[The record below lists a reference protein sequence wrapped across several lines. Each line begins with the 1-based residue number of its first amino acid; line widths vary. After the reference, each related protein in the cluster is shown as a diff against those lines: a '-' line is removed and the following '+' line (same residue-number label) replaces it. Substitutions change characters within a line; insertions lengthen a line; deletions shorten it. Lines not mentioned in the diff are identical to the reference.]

1 MAEWTLSDLRTHF
14 AEDVDLEL
22 KAAVGKDGEGA
33 LPRSVFETYSAM
45 ANTQGGRI
53 LLGVRED
60 AAGSWSVVGIERP
73 EKIKKELWDA
83 LSNRQR
89 VSANLLRDADV
100 ELLTVVGKVL
110 IAIRVPRASRHERP
124 VYVGPSPLGGT
135 FRRRGEGDYRVDDET
150 VRRMLAE
157 QVEDERDARILPG
170 FGLADLDGETLSAYR
185 QIFKTTR
192 PDHPWTALSDQDF
205 LDRLGAWRR
214 DRSTHEEGLTL
225 AGILMF
231 GRLPAILDAVPNYI
245 VDYQER
251 PEPKAEPRWVDR
263 ITTDGTWS
271 GNLFDFYRRVIRKL
285 TESLKVP
292 FKLSGDRRTDDT
304 PVHEALR
311 EALVNAL
318 IHADYAGRV
327 SVLVVKRPDLFG
339 FRNAGAM
346 RVPPQSALRGGDSD
360 CRNRRLQKM
369 FQLVGLGEQAGS
381 GLPKIVKSWSEQDW
395 RVPLLFEK
403 FDPEQTLLELHM
415 VSLLPDSALD
425 DLDRRFGQRMQTRS
439 KVERLALAT
448 ASIEGR
454 VTHQRLSQITTDHPH
469 DLTKTLSRLVQQGF
483 LVSEGAGRGTVY
495 YLPGE
500 QPAELELFA
509 TRSAPAAAA
518 ASAAATGQAG
528 RAPTITSEPVPSRS
542 EALPADSQH
551 LGESSQHSGESSQHL
566 GESSQHLA
574 TKFQQIA
581 PGSLEWDALR
591 ALAAPVHGRRKVPRE
606 RVEATLLSICRDHF
620 LTTGELAALLDR
632 QPATLQNHYLNAL
645 VKQGRLTLR
654 FPASP
659 NHPRQAYRAAAKPPD
674 QAGA

>member
-1 MAEWTLSDLRTHF
+1 MAERTLSELRTHF

-33 LPRSVFETYSAM
+33 LPRNLFETYSAM

-53 LLGVRED
+53 LLGIRED
-60 AAGSWSVVGIERP
+60 SFGAWSVVGIDRP
-73 EKIKKELWDA
+73 EKLKKELWDA

-89 VSANLLRDADV
+89 VSTNLLRDADV
-100 ELLTVVGKVL
+100 ELISLQGKGVL
-110 IAIRVPRASRHERP
+110 AIRVPRASRHERP
-124 VYVGPSPLGGT
+124 VYVGPNPLGGT

-185 QIFKTTR
+185 QHFKTTR
-192 PDHPWTALSDQDF
+192 PDHPWHALSDPDF

-271 GNLFDFYRRVIRKL
+271 GNLFDFYRRAIRKL
-285 TESLKVP
+285 TEGLKVP
-292 FKLSGDRRTDDT
+292 FKLTGDRRTDDT
-304 PVHEALR
+304 AVHEALR
-311 EALVNAL
+311 EALVNTM

-339 FRNAGAM
+339 FRNPGAM
-346 RVPPQSALRGGDSD
+346 RVPPDSAMRGGDSD

-369 FQLVGLGEQAGS
+369 FQMVGLGEQAGS
-381 GLPKIVKSWSEQDW
+381 GLPKIAKSWSEQHW
-395 RVPLLFEK
+395 RAPLLFEK
-403 FDPEQTLLELHM
+403 FEPEQTRLELHM
-415 VSLLPDSALD
+415 VSLLPDAVLQ
-425 DLDRRFGQRMQTRS
+425 DLDRRFGQRMRTLS

-448 ASIEGR
+448 ASIEER

-469 DLTKTLSRLVQQGF
+469 DLTKTLSRLVQHGF
-483 LVSEGAGRGTVY
+483 LVSEGAGRGTTY

-500 QPAELELFA
+500 KPAELELFA
-509 TRSAPAAAA
+509 TRSEPAPVAGP
-518 ASAAATGQAG
+518 TGQAG
-528 RAPTITSEPVPSRS
+528 RTPTSRS
-542 EALPADSQH
+542 EH
-551 LGESSQHSGESSQHL
+551 LAGASSQQMASSSEHL
-566 GESSQHLA
+566 APSSEHLAGSSEQMPGSSQHLA
-574 TKFQQIA
+574 
-581 PGSLEWDALR
+581 PDADPKLL
-591 ALAAPVHGRRKVPRE
+591 AIAAPFRDRRKVGKEAMRAVIRRLCEQAPLMLADLSRLLNRPPDSL
-606 RVEATLLSICRDHF
+606 RVHYLNPMVK
-620 LTTGELAALLDR
+620 TGELLLSYPE
-632 QPATLQNHYLNAL
+632 QPT
-645 VKQGRLTLR
+645 
-654 FPASP
+654 
-659 NHPRQAYRAAAKPPD
+659 HPSQAYRAAQP
-674 QAGA
+674 Q